1 MAVFTTQPELPKTRT
16 SLRNP
21 GVSDGTTSLE
31 FTYGP
36 NSKSI
41 GIRYVENAS
50 FSSTL
55 AGQERKQS
63 DSMIR
68 RVDIRWRE
76 FSDFIPVEMFKLM
89 RGQGNRARNNL
100 TYIHHRKILSQLPG
114 IEVEFAPGIG
124 QLQGHIR
131 LFVPTWVGKENGND
145 VYDCHLIFQEANEVQ
160 P

>member
-1 MAVFTTQPELPKTRT
+1 MATFTIQPELPKVRAT
-16 SLRNP
+16 SRNP
-21 GVSDGTTSLE
+21 GISDGTISLE

-36 NSKSI
+36 QSDSA

-55 AGQERKQS
+55 GGQERKQS
-63 DSMIR
+63 DSWIR
-68 RVDIRWRE
+68 RVDIKWKE
-76 FSDFIPVEMFKLM
+76 FSDFIPTKMHEIM

-114 IEVEFAPGIG
+114 TEVEFAPGIG

-131 LFVPTWVGKENGND
+131 LFTPVWIGKENGND
-145 VYDCHLIFQEANEVQ
+145 AYQCHLIFQEANEVQ